1 MDENQGKIDQISER
15 LEALLK
21 RQQLF
26 LEEIS
31 KLQKEISELK
41 NNSNAETISD
51 IEENEIVKIIR
62 EKSPEPISEKK
73 KTLPFDT
80 REKETLARPTFSRPK
95 ANTSQK
101 ASNLEKFIG
110 ENLINKIG
118 IVITIIGVGIG
129 AKYSID
135 HQLISP
141 LMRIL
146 LGYLVGIG
154 LLATGLKLKEKYEN
168 YSAVLVSGAMA
179 IMYFIT
185 YFANS
190 FYDLI
195 PQVPSF
201 LLMVVFTIATVYAA
215 LKYNKQVIAHIG
227 LIGAYAVPFLL
238 SKESGNEAILF
249 SYMAIINIGIL
260 LISFRKDWKLLYYA
274 SFLLSWIIY
283 LSWLNLSYRHEEHFG
298 LGLLFATMFFVIF
311 YITFL
316 AYNLRGKANFDAE
329 DRLLLLANSFTY
341 FGIGYYILS
350 NPEIATNF
358 SGAFALG
365 NAIVHLIVALLIY
378 KQNLPDR
385 NLFYF
390 TSGLVIVFITI
401 AIPVQFDGKW
411 VTVLWAS
418 EAALLF
424 WVGRTKGEAT
434 YEKLS
439 YPLMVIASLSLL
451 TDWVTDYELMGSN
464 DVADQFLPILNFN
477 FLNSVFFIASF
488 GLINFLNRNK
498 NYDSALKIKIEF
510 RQLIDFVLPVT
521 FLTAI
526 YFAFRL
532 EIGAYF
538 QQWYDSSAI
547 ETDSVTK
554 TFQYNKEIL
563 FFQSLW
569 QTNYTLLFLT
579 ILSYANI
586 FKLKIKELAYVN
598 LSLNVIAILVFLIN
612 DLFILGVLRETYL
625 NQTLAQYY
633 PRGVIYITFRY
644 ISFAFVALI
653 LYTTYSYIKQSFL
666 KYNFKADYDLLLHG
680 SILWIASAELI
691 NWMDLSGSDDSYKLG
706 LSILWGVYS
715 LLLISLGIWKK
726 KKHLRIGAIAL
737 FAVTLIK
744 LFVYDIS
751 HLDTIPKTIIFI
763 SLGILLLIISFLYN
777 KYRHIISE
785 ELKN

>member
-1 MDENQGKIDQISER
+1 M
-15 LEALLK
+15 
-21 RQQLF
+21 
-26 LEEIS
+26 
-31 KLQKEISELK
+31 QKEISELK

-51 IEENEIVKIIR
+51 IEEKEIVKIIR

-80 REKETLARPTFSRPK
+80 SEKETLARPTFSRPE
-95 ANTSQK
+95 ANTNQK

-238 SKESGNEAILF
+238 SKESGNAAILF

-365 NAIVHLIVALLIY
+365 NAIVPLIVALLIY

-411 VTVLWAS
+411 VTVLWDS

-424 WVGRTKGEAT
+424 WIGRTKGEAT

-464 DVADQFLPILNFN
+464 DVVDQFLPILNFN

-554 TFQYNKEIL
+554 TFQYSKEIL

-666 KYNFKADYDLLLHG
+666 NNFKADYDLLLHG

>member
-31 KLQKEISELK
+31 QLQKEISELK
-41 NNSNAETISD
+41 RNSNAETISD

-62 EKSPEPISEKK
+62 EKSPEPISEQK

-95 ANTSQK
+95 ANTNQK

-238 SKESGNEAILF
+238 SKESGNAAILF

-283 LSWLNLSYRHEEHFG
+283 LSWLNLSYRYEEHFG

-424 WVGRTKGEAT
+424 WIGRTKGEAT

-464 DVADQFLPILNFN
+464 DVVDQFLPILNFN

-498 NYDSALKIKIEF
+498 NYESALKIKIEF

-554 TFQYNKEIL
+554 NFQYNREIL

-586 FKLKIKELAYVN
+586 FKLKIKELAFVN

-633 PRGVIYITFRY
+633 PRGIIYITFRY
-644 ISFAFVALI
+644 VSYLFLALI
-653 LYTTYSYIKQSFL
+653 LYTTYTYIKQSFI
-666 KYNFKADYDLLLHG
+666 KYDFRMYFDFLFHG

-691 NWMDLSGSDDSYKLG
+691 NWMDLSGSNDSYKLG